1 MGMRALTASVPA
13 LHFKQTNLLIWFSS
27 GPDWAL
33 CLFVRKIF
41 RHVVALR
48 HEAHEQQAQT
58 VLRNIVG
65 PDSASTRNASGLVGK
80 TLSGVRFCQLPGS
93 YPV

>member
-1 MGMRALTASVPA
+1 MGMRPFTASVSA
-13 LHFKQTNLLIWFSS
+13 LHFKQTNLSTRFSS

-33 CLFVRKIF
+33 CLFVRKVF

-48 HEAHEQQAQT
+48 HKAHEQQAQT

-65 PDSASTRNASGLVGK
+65 PDSASTRNALGLEGK
-80 TLSGVRFCQLPGS
+80 TISGVRFCQLPGS